1 MSMTPWRIGAL
12 LGAALFAGGA
22 RAEPVSYTV
31 EPTHTFINFEVRHF
45 GTSTSR
51 GRWNKMDG
59 QIVLDRAAK
68 TGKAAITFDLASVD
82 TGVPRLDEHLKGKD
96 FFDTAANPSGYF
108 VSEKFTFD
116 GDKVATVTGEL
127 NFRGRSNVVTL
138 KATNFNCYNSPA
150 LKKEVCGGDFETTL
164 KRTDWGM
171 TYLVPFVSD
180 EVRVLVQIEAVRQ

>member
-51 GRWNKMDG
+51 GRWNKKDG

-68 TGKAAITFDLASVD
+68 TGKASITFDLASVD
-82 TGVPRLDEHLKGKD
+82 TGVPKLDEHLKGKD

>member
-51 GRWNKMDG
+51 GRWNKKDG

-68 TGKAAITFDLASVD
+68 TGKASITFDLASVD

>member
-68 TGKAAITFDLASVD
+68 TGKASITFDLASVD

>member
-1 MSMTPWRIGAL
+1 MTPWRIGAL

-51 GRWNKMDG
+51 GRWNKKDG

-68 TGKAAITFDLASVD
+68 TGKASITFDLASVD
-82 TGVPRLDEHLKGKD
+82 TGVPKLDEHLKGKD